1 MFFLFNKNNKECSGG
16 FSLIEM
22 ITVTAIFLIITGI
35 ILVNAPQFRDRLSID
50 LVANQVAIN
59 IRGAQV
65 YGSATKSSVLQIGNN
80 NIYPSFGVHF
90 NKSENNKFVLYGAN
104 LSENTHG
111 SDGNFQQDQ
120 EGYTTEE
127 TYLLP
132 QGFII
137 TDLFTGDNESVS
149 NLDILYRRP
158 KLDAEF
164 YSGDLTVA
172 CDKAECPNASVV
184 IQSVKENK
192 KKKVVIYNNGQ
203 IAVENYE

>member
-1 MFFLFNKNNKECSGG
+1 MFSLFNKNNQEDLRG
-16 FSLIEM
+16 FSLVEM

-35 ILVNAPQFRDRLSID
+35 ILANAPQFRDRLSID
-50 LVANQVAIN
+50 LVANEMAIN

-65 YGSATKSSVLQIGNN
+65 YGAATKSSILQVGNN
-80 NIYPSFGVHF
+80 NIYPSFGIHF

-111 SDGNFQQDQ
+111 SDGNFQPEQ
-120 EGYTTEE
+120 EGYSTEE
-127 TYLLP
+127 VYLLP
-132 QGFII
+132 QGFLIA
-137 TDLFTGDNESVS
+137 DLFIGDSQDVS

-164 YSGDLTVA
+164 YYEDLTTA
-172 CDKAECPNASVV
+172 CDKGDCPMVSVV

-192 KKKVVIYNNGQ
+192 KKKIVIYNNGQ
-203 IAVENYE
+203 IAVQNYE